1 MVNRLVG
8 GGGAAPKPSQPISS
22 IFRQP
27 NLAPPPGIAAPASVS
42 RPVPINQPAP
52 VPVFDTTAPS
62 GGGGG
67 GYSGGGSGG
76 GGGGG
81 GAAAAAT
88 VAAAHPSLNDFINSN
103 YLRQQAVDE
112 GNRRLG
118 EFDADTTRQRGL
130 VSADQAL
137 RRTNLQQN
145 LDDQGLQNAETM
157 AARGIL
163 NSGMTFQNQDRI
175 NQFGNN
181 QRGVIDQL
189 LTTFQ
194 NNRAS
199 QRQAQ
204 EAANRQSIADAI
216 AKITDQYATQY
227 GAASGM

>member
-1 MVNRLVG
+1 MVARLVG
-8 GGGAAPKPSQPISS
+8 GGGAAKPSQPISS

-27 NLAPPPGIAAPASVS
+27 TPAPPPGIAAPASVS
-42 RPVPINQPAP
+42 RPIPINQPAP
-52 VPVFDTTAPS
+52 VPVFDTSADQ
-62 GGGGG
+62 GGG
-67 GYSGGGSGG
+67 GYSGGGGG

-81 GAAAAAT
+81 GSAAAAT
-88 VAAAHPSLNDFINSN
+88 VAAARPSLTDFINGS
-103 YLRQQAVDE
+103 YLRNQAVDE

-163 NSGMTFQNQDRI
+163 NSGLTFQNQDRI

-199 QRQAQ
+199 QRQQQ

>member
-8 GGGAAPKPSQPISS
+8 GGGAAPKPSSTIANS
-22 IFRQP
+22 IFRVNP
-27 NLAPPPGIAAPASVS
+27 PAPPPGIAAPASVS

-52 VPVFDTTAPS
+52 VPVWDNS
-62 GGGGG
+62 GDSGGGG
-67 GYSGGGSGG
+67 GYSGGG

-88 VAAAHPSLNDFINSN
+88 QVAARPSLQDFISGNFLN
-103 YLRQQAVDE
+103 KQAIDE

-118 EFDADTTRQRGL
+118 EFDADTTRQQGL
-130 VSADQAL
+130 VAADQAL

-157 AARGIL
+157 AARGLL
-163 NSGMTFQNQDRI
+163 NSGLTFQNQDKI

-194 NNRAS
+194 TNRAG
-199 QRQAQ
+199 QRAQQ
-204 EAANRQSIADAI
+204 EAANRAAIQDAI
-216 AKITDQYATQY
+216 SKITDQYAAQY

>member
-8 GGGAAPKPSQPISS
+8 GGSAPKTSQPLGSP
-22 IFRQP
+22 FKQP
-27 NLAPPPGIAAPASVS
+27 GPSAPAGIAAPASVG

-52 VPVFDTTAPS
+52 VPVWDAS
-62 GGGGG
+62 ADQGG
-67 GYSGGGSGG
+67 GYSGGGGG
-76 GGGGG
+76 GGS
-81 GAAAAAT
+81 AAAAS
-88 VAAAHPSLNDFINSN
+88 VAAARPSLQDFIKNN
-103 YLRQQAVDE
+103 FLNQQAIDE

-130 VSADQAL
+130 VAADQAL

-145 LDDQGLQNAETM
+145 LDDQGEQNAETM
-157 AARGIL
+157 AARGLL
-163 NSGMTFQNQDRI
+163 NSGLTFQNQDKI

-194 NNRAS
+194 TNRAG
-199 QRQAQ
+199 QRAQQ
-204 EAANRQSIADAI
+204 EAANRAAIQDAI
-216 AKITDQYATQY
+216 AKITDQYAAQF